1 MKTVSFQGKGLS
13 ATQRARLAFEQQTRA
28 RFLNEHLTTQVNETL
43 VAVEKRREEG
53 AKPVRQWFLEYE
65 AKGTPCVAELFGF

>member
-1 MKTVSFQGKGLS
+1 MKTVSFQGTQLS

-28 RFLNEHLTTQVNETL
+28 RFLNKPLTDQVNETL
-43 VAVEKRREEG
+43 AAIEKRKEEG
-53 AKPVRQWFLEYE
+53 AKPERQWTVIYQ